1 MKTLFKIS
9 RLFAL
14 TLLMV
19 MASSIAAQAAEIP
32 QLVYII
38 PAGSLALGFMMHGQ
52 SLAFTAIAP
61 MSVHD
66 LRAFA
71 QKNLS
76 NFNGDE
82 DNFEGF
88 EGMSFYTGDN
98 DDFVDF
104 GGNNRN
110 FALESAEG
118 REFVITLTAPAE
130 GGNVYIIPGLS
141 YYNNRTANGFL
152 TNTGGKTTAG
162 AALASA
168 AGSPSNITDFYDF
181 LSYNPVNLLGIK
193 VSSSDA
199 SQLDKIVVYEEQSP
213 FRVLTSRNINLGSIS
228 DQNTYQDKK
237 GKIATPGIILSN
249 QTRVTLPVPGS
260 ATTTMT
266 FYCGA
271 VMNSSQALHNKRDK
285 AQNSIS
291 TLGATV
297 VKGLAGANR
306 PFPSTKRLGK

>member
-1 MKTLFKIS
+1 MKTILKIS
-9 RLFAL
+9 KLFAL
-14 TLLMV
+14 TLLTVMV
-19 MASSIAAQAAEIP
+19 SSTFAQAADLP
-32 QLVYII
+32 VLQYII
-38 PAGSLALGFMMHGQ
+38 PAGGLIAGF
-52 SLAFTAIAP
+52 AFQGPQFAFNVIAP
-61 MSVHD
+61 MSVAD
-66 LRAFA
+66 LRSFA
-71 QKNLS
+71 QQNLS

-82 DNFEGF
+82 DGFEGF
-88 EGMSFYTGDN
+88 EGMSFYTGDG

-104 GGNNRN
+104 GGSNRN

-237 GKIATPGIILSN
+237 GKIATPGLILSN

-260 ATTTMT
+260 ATTTVT

-271 VMNSSQALHNKRDK
+271 VMNSSQALQNKRDK
-285 AQNSIS
+285 AQNTIS
-291 TLGATV
+291 TLGAAA

-306 PFPSTKRLGK
+306 PFPSIKRLGK